1 MFKDM
6 RKITLILYVS
16 AFFISTL
23 LFGAFA
29 KGESR
34 NLFNSKFSSYTPELN
49 LSSYFS
55 MDHENYLWINSLLA
69 EIDAPVVSNQEFC
82 GNATIADLVVEGE
95 VGAIFNW
102 FSSATSTTILGSTT
116 VLTSTTYYVSQTVG
130 ADTSER
136 VSVQVT
142 IKTVPDAPIANAQSV
157 CEGLLV
163 SDLEASGVSGGT
175 ILWYATA
182 SSTTALTPTTVLT
195 DGTYFVSQIVDGCE
209 SGRTGVNVIVK
220 DIPVAP
226 AASAQEFCGQA
237 VVSDLV
243 ATPIVGGT
251 LVWYDSL
258 TSNTALSNTE
268 ILVAGTYYVAQIV
281 DGCESERVSV
291 VVTEK
296 DLPAIPTANSQ
307 VFCGGGLVS
316 DLEAEGAAGAIFK
329 WYDSE
334 TSIVELED
342 DVALTLGTYYVSQVV
357 DGCESERKAVFVN
370 VVFETTVGAG
380 TSTQIYPFGN
390 HYGFERSA
398 AIYTAAEISMIGE
411 ISSISWYA
419 NVGGL
424 GSRPIKV
431 YLKETT
437 VETIPTGNW
446 TNMIADATLVYD
458 ASIIPTV
465 GWNTLSL
472 NSVFELTEGK
482 NLYVLVEAN
491 FGGGGNGNGSAGN
504 SIRYSVA
511 TGKHMYWRKDNSSP
525 NNDNGTATANRPN
538 VKLNFGAAITCI
550 APSALESLEATQS
563 TISVAWQAPDGLEG
577 ESYDLYIS
585 EENLAPTCLVE
596 THQSDLPSYEF
607 EELESSTTYYIWVRT
622 RCEGNEGV
630 STWLGPISVMT
641 TQVPVTLPYTES
653 FEGTHGW
660 SFINHISNNWYVG
673 SAVNNGGNQSLYIS
687 NNNGVNNAYSTSPDT
702 QVSHAFRDVQLADEV
717 GDVSLQF
724 DWRCVG
730 EGFDT
735 SKWDYFRVWV
745 VPTSYVP
752 VAGTQ
757 ITVANSGGLQLG
769 DIVYNNSSTFVT
781 ENIIIN
787 ANPFAGQTMRL
798 VFEWRN
804 DGGGGAQPP
813 AAIDN
818 LNINAL
824 PCSSP
829 NDLEADNVT
838 ENTVDVSWTAPG
850 VGGGNYDL
858 YISTENT
865 APIDSTTPTD
875 TSVDENYT
883 FEELED
889 TTTYF
894 IWIRTNCGTDGTSI
908 WKGPIEVMT
917 LCAAVTN
924 FPFIETFATTSET
937 RECWTI
943 INANGD
949 GDVWDINYTSSP
961 FVGDRVAVLYTDFNA
976 GNNDDWLISPT
987 LNLSTTPMAKRL
999 KFHYRVQSTGEPND
1013 FRVMASTSGTD
1024 PEDFTIELMPLTVV
1038 NNTDYLQKVINLV
1051 DVNGVPL
1058 TGNVNIA
1065 FHVPPGGLDGW
1076 RLYIDNVIVDE
1087 YSATCPEPTDLELLG
1102 VTQNTVELGWTPGGS
1117 ETAWQVLTLPGGST
1131 PPDFN
1136 TTGFIDVSEN
1146 PYTVIDLD
1154 PNTEYDFY
1162 VRANCAANDKS
1173 TWVGLTNIVTTQIP
1187 AEIPYTE
1194 GFEGENNWTIVGTG
1208 ENEWIFGTA
1217 VNNGGTHALYVT
1229 KNKGAHEYNIGS
1241 ASVSHAYR
1249 DFFVDEVNGELNI
1262 LFDWLCNGE
1271 GFTGTKWDYFNVW
1284 LVPSSYSPT
1293 AGTLIENTPNNGYKL
1308 VDRYNGNAEEF
1319 LTEDIVVGLNG
1330 LNSSFNNGYF
1340 RIIFEWR
1347 NDGGGG
1353 AQPPAAIDNLRIKKV
1368 TCPAVIN
1375 LESEILDGGTNV
1387 LLSWTPT
1394 GTEIQWE
1401 IIILPLEGCEKPGDN
1416 EVGII
1421 VDSTNYIF
1429 VNEGDGDFFKFFVRP
1444 ICSEDEKG
1452 RWAGPGI
1459 ISFIPPPGCA
1469 DVEAEIEFSDLEGL
1483 EPNEKGDYI
1492 ICQDEEV
1499 NLKLGSSYYDI
1510 LKTDVYKVEAIEYR
1524 PPFPFIGCD
1533 AIGLTQDDEWSGV
1546 IDLGF
1551 DFCFFENKYN
1561 QVLISTN
1568 GAITFSIAGAVDGG
1582 RYTPNS
1588 YSDWDLDDPIP
1599 IDPGGTN
1606 APFVNSIFGVFQ
1618 DMYPLESPDD
1628 YSMNYQIIGKA
1639 PCRTLVF
1646 NIYRASLYSSWY
1658 AGCVYNPDDIEGTTN
1673 TSQIVLYEGTNII
1686 EVYVKNRRAGCTW
1699 DGGEGLIGI
1708 QNADGTVGYAPP
1720 GRNTSNWGANE
1731 EAWRFTPDGESTVN
1745 FAWEKDGE
1753 FFSSEPEI
1761 DITVTESARY
1771 TARASYEICGEVVSL
1786 FKEFNFLKEDF
1797 AINGIEDL
1805 IDCSRKPGELNIFE
1819 LRTNDSLVLGDL
1831 DPENYTIEYFFD
1843 ESDAHN
1849 GENALPDVFET
1860 LVGGTAYVKLT
1871 NLTTGCYKLRP
1882 FRLVIS
1888 DPVIVTKV
1896 EDTWVCES
1904 FEFPALKPGEA
1915 FYTKPFGEGD
1925 RYEAGDLLSVLG
1937 KHTFYVYSVNEL
1949 GCYGQS
1955 IFKLEIV
1962 GAPVAD
1968 IIEDQLLKCETYFLP
1983 LPSENNKY
1991 FTESGGQGI
2000 EMKSGTEIR
2009 KPTTIYIYAKIV
2021 GTTGLACV
2029 DESSFKVDFEDCP
2042 LPKGISPNGDGL
2054 NDSFD
2059 LTGYGILDIKIY
2071 NRYGTEVFSYGETYI
2086 NEWHGQDK
2094 AGQALPDGTYYY
2106 VAIANGKVR
2115 TGWVQIN
2122 R

>member
-1131 PPDFN
+1131 TRFQ
-1136 TTGFIDVSEN
+1136 
-1146 PYTVIDLD
+1146 Y
-1154 PNTEYDFY
+1154 YRFY
-1162 VRANCAANDKS
+1162 R
-1173 TWVGLTNIVTTQIP
+1173 
-1187 AEIPYTE
+1187 
-1194 GFEGENNWTIVGTG
+1194 
-1208 ENEWIFGTA
+1208 
-1217 VNNGGTHALYVT
+1217 
-1229 KNKGAHEYNIGS
+1229 
-1241 ASVSHAYR
+1241 
-1249 DFFVDEVNGELNI
+1249 
-1262 LFDWLCNGE
+1262 
-1271 GFTGTKWDYFNVW
+1271 
-1284 LVPSSYSPT
+1284 
-1293 AGTLIENTPNNGYKL
+1293 
-1308 VDRYNGNAEEF
+1308 
-1319 LTEDIVVGLNG
+1319 
-1330 LNSSFNNGYF
+1330 
-1340 RIIFEWR
+1340 
-1347 NDGGGG
+1347 
-1353 AQPPAAIDNLRIKKV
+1353 
-1368 TCPAVIN
+1368 
-1375 LESEILDGGTNV
+1375 
-1387 LLSWTPT
+1387 
-1394 GTEIQWE
+1394 
-1401 IIILPLEGCEKPGDN
+1401 
-1416 EVGII
+1416 
-1421 VDSTNYIF
+1421 
-1429 VNEGDGDFFKFFVRP
+1429 
-1444 ICSEDEKG
+1444 
-1452 RWAGPGI
+1452 
-1459 ISFIPPPGCA
+1459 
-1469 DVEAEIEFSDLEGL
+1469 
-1483 EPNEKGDYI
+1483 
-1492 ICQDEEV
+1492 
-1499 NLKLGSSYYDI
+1499 
-1510 LKTDVYKVEAIEYR
+1510 
-1524 PPFPFIGCD
+1524 
-1533 AIGLTQDDEWSGV
+1533 
-1546 IDLGF
+1546 
-1551 DFCFFENKYN
+1551 CF
-1561 QVLISTN
+1561 
-1568 GAITFSIAGAVDGG
+1568 
-1582 RYTPNS
+1582 
-1588 YSDWDLDDPIP
+1588 
-1599 IDPGGTN
+1599 
-1606 APFVNSIFGVFQ
+1606 
-1618 DMYPLESPDD
+1618 
-1628 YSMNYQIIGKA
+1628 
-1639 PCRTLVF
+1639 
-1646 NIYRASLYSSWY
+1646 
-1658 AGCVYNPDDIEGTTN
+1658 
-1673 TSQIVLYEGTNII
+1673 
-1686 EVYVKNRRAGCTW
+1686 
-1699 DGGEGLIGI
+1699 
-1708 QNADGTVGYAPP
+1708 
-1720 GRNTSNWGANE
+1720 
-1731 EAWRFTPDGESTVN
+1731 
-1745 FAWEKDGE
+1745 
-1753 FFSSEPEI
+1753 
-1761 DITVTESARY
+1761 
-1771 TARASYEICGEVVSL
+1771 
-1786 FKEFNFLKEDF
+1786 
-1797 AINGIEDL
+1797 
-1805 IDCSRKPGELNIFE
+1805 
-1819 LRTNDSLVLGDL
+1819 
-1831 DPENYTIEYFFD
+1831 
-1843 ESDAHN
+1843 
-1849 GENALPDVFET
+1849 
-1860 LVGGTAYVKLT
+1860 
-1871 NLTTGCYKLRP
+1871 
-1882 FRLVIS
+1882 
-1888 DPVIVTKV
+1888 
-1896 EDTWVCES
+1896 
-1904 FEFPALKPGEA
+1904 
-1915 FYTKPFGEGD
+1915 
-1925 RYEAGDLLSVLG
+1925 
-1937 KHTFYVYSVNEL
+1937 
-1949 GCYGQS
+1949 
-1955 IFKLEIV
+1955 
-1962 GAPVAD
+1962 
-1968 IIEDQLLKCETYFLP
+1968 
-1983 LPSENNKY
+1983 
-1991 FTESGGQGI
+1991 
-2000 EMKSGTEIR
+2000 
-2009 KPTTIYIYAKIV
+2009 
-2021 GTTGLACV
+2021 
-2029 DESSFKVDFEDCP
+2029 
-2042 LPKGISPNGDGL
+2042 
-2054 NDSFD
+2054 
-2059 LTGYGILDIKIY
+2059 
-2071 NRYGTEVFSYGETYI
+2071 
-2086 NEWHGQDK
+2086 
-2094 AGQALPDGTYYY
+2094 
-2106 VAIANGKVR
+2106 
-2115 TGWVQIN
+2115 
-2122 R
+2122 